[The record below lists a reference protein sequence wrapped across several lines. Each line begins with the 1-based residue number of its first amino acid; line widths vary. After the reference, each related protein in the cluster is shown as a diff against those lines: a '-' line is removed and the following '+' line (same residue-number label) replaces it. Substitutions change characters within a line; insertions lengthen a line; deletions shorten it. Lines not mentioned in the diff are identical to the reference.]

1 MAVALQ
7 QLVKTR
13 GGFFSF
19 GTRPAVI
26 ELHDDHRFVMFAID
40 KVTQA
45 RTDTLMDTPLSGL
58 RVRKQQAL
66 LLFSSGS
73 IRRRVDFSDGS
84 EYIGFAAAGL
94 VGLAIAGA
102 VAQPKSGI
110 LTWIAALRA
119 NGVQVK
125 TPVVSTAFL
134 VIIGIPIVL
143 TLILV
148 VAAIASNLSS

>member
-1 MAVALQ
+1 MAILLQ

-19 GTRPAVI
+19 GTRPAVM
-26 ELHDDHRFVMFAID
+26 ELHDDNRFVLFAID
-40 KVTQA
+40 KISQV
-45 RTDTLMDTPLSGL
+45 RTETLMDAPLATL
-58 RVRKQQAL
+58 RVRKQQSL
-66 LLFSSGS
+66 LIFSSGS
-73 IRRRVDFSDGS
+73 LKRRVDFADGS

-94 VGLAIAGA
+94 VGMAIAGA
-102 VAQPKSGI
+102 AAEPKSGI

-119 NGVQVK
+119 HGVRVK
-125 TPVVSTAFL
+125 TPAVSKAFL